1 MILEFSI
8 TNTYSIGEKQTISFE
23 PASYDKENKNHY
35 IDIDG
40 IKILKLACIYGSN
53 AAGKTNMA
61 VALNFYLRFM
71 AYSFYFC

>member
-40 IKILKLACIYGSN
+40 IKILKL
-53 AAGKTNMA
+53 
-61 VALNFYLRFM
+61 
-71 AYSFYFC
+71 